1 MCGIIGRIGEGNS
14 VSYVIEGLK
23 RLEYRGYD
31 SAGIAV
37 VSGEEIIQCK
47 AQGNISYLEEKIDN
61 IKPIGNLCIGHTRWA
76 THGKPNE
83 KNAHPHSSYDG
94 MFTIVHNGIIEN
106 SSKLFNDIIGNRDV
120 LKSQTDTEVIAHLLS
135 RYYSGKPLDTIAKVT
150 KILEGSFALGII
162 CKDFPDTLFCT
173 AKASPLVVA
182 RGKKGCFIASDS
194 GVLSGFA
201 DRYLSVSDGEIAAIR
216 SGEITVFDSCL
227 NILEKKSY
235 LIDSNY
241 TDDGKQGYEHYMML
255 EIKQQGK
262 AVKDTLS
269 SIIENNDIFFEKVKL
284 TEEYIRNGLKSIVF
298 IACGSAYHAGMVG
311 KNVVESL
318 CGINSS
324 AEIASE
330 FRYSKALVDSSTL
343 AVLISQSGETADTLA
358 ALRVAKEKGAKTL
371 SIVNVKESAIAKESQ
386 SVIYTLAGR
395 EVSVA
400 TTKAYSAQ
408 LAVIYALAIYIAE
421 KRGVISSGKASDYK
435 KELLSLPKKIDETVS
450 NTEESAKEM
459 AKLLYNQQDIY
470 FIGRQNSYAV
480 SLEASL
486 KMKEISYIHSEA
498 YAAGELKHGT
508 ISLIEQGTV
517 VIAIAHNSEVL
528 QKTLS
533 NIAEVKA
540 RGAKTI
546 LITDNK
552 KIEKNGE
559 IDEIIR
565 VDTTLKEF
573 SPSLLVLPMQLVSY
587 YTAKLRGC
595 DIDKPKNL
603 AKSVTVE

>member
-1 MCGIIGRIGEGNS
+1 MCGIIGRIGEGDS
-14 VSYVIEGLK
+14 VPYVIKGLK

-37 VSGEEIIQCK
+37 VSGDEIIQCK
-47 AQGNISYLEEKIDN
+47 AQGNISFLEEKIDN
-61 IKPIGNLCIGHTRWA
+61 MKPCGNICIGHTRWA

-83 KNAHPHSSYDG
+83 TNAHPHSSYDG
-94 MFTIVHNGIIEN
+94 KFTIVHNGIIEN
-106 SSKLFNDIIGNRDV
+106 SSELFDKIIGNRDI

-135 RYYSGKPLDTIAKVT
+135 KYYNGEPLEAIAKVT
-150 KILEGSFALGII
+150 KMLDGSFALGII

-182 RGKKGCFIASDS
+182 KGQKGCFIASDS
-194 GVLSGFA
+194 GALSGFA
-201 DRYLSVSDGEIAAIR
+201 DRYLSVSDGEIAVIAN
-216 SGEITVFDSCL
+216 GEITVFDDCL
-227 NILEKKSY
+227 NILDKKSY
-235 LIDSNY
+235 LIDSEY

-255 EIKQQGK
+255 EIMQQGK

-269 SIIENNDIFFEKVKL
+269 SIFKDNNVFLEHVKL
-284 TEEYIRNGLKSIVF
+284 TEEYIRNGLKRIIF

-318 CGINSS
+318 CCIKSS

-330 FRYSKALVDSSTL
+330 FRYSNAIVDSSTL
-343 AVLISQSGETADTLA
+343 AVFISQSGETADTLA

-371 SIVNVKESAIAKESQ
+371 SIVNVKGSVIAKEAE
-386 SVIYTLAGR
+386 SVIHTLAGR

-435 KELLSLPKKIDETVS
+435 KELLCLPKKIDETVRK
-450 NTEESAKEM
+450 TEESAKKM

-470 FIGRQNSYAV
+470 FIGRQNSYAAA
-480 SLEASL
+480 LEASL

-498 YAAGELKHGT
+498 YASGELKHGT

-517 VIAIAHNSEVL
+517 VIALADSSRVF

-533 NIAEVKA
+533 NISEVKA

-546 LITDNK
+546 LITDK
-552 KIEKNGE
+552 EDIGE
-559 IDEIIR
+559 ISEVDEIIR
-565 VDTTLKEF
+565 TDKTLKEF
-573 SPSLLVLPMQLVSY
+573 SPSLLVPPMQLISY